1 MRNRTLIVLLV
12 LVAFG
17 GSVCIAGDWPQF
29 RGPDRSGKS
38 TETGLLTEWPEGGP
52 KLLWSYDGLGKGY
65 ASVSVANEV
74 IYTTGVE
81 DKKGYVYAFS
91 LKGEPIWKA
100 NYGPGWTGQHAGSR
114 TTPTIDGDK
123 LYLMSGHG
131 KIVCYPAAG
140 GDEIWSVDT
149 AKEFGGRNIRWGIAE
164 SVLIDGDKVICTPG
178 GPDASVVALD
188 KNTGK
193 TIWTSKG
200 VSDRS
205 GYCSPILLELGG
217 NRLLITMLSKSIV
230 CLDIE
235 TGKLHWQVAHTGKY
249 DISAVSPVYHDGI
262 LYTTNAYGKGSVGY
276 ALSADGTKCEKK
288 YEEKVLECHHGGVML
303 LDGNVYGSN
312 SRGWVCLDVATGKV
326 KYQDKLVGKGSG
338 IYVAGL
344 FYLYGEGGGNFALVK
359 ATTTGFK
366 TISSFKITLGDDKHW
381 PHPVVSN
388 GVLYVRHGNT
398 LMAYDV
404 KAK

>member
-17 GSVCIAGDWPQF
+17 GSVCVAGDWPQF

-81 DKKGYVYAFS
+81 GKKGYVYAFS
-91 LKGEPIWKA
+91 LKGKEIWKA

-114 TTPTIDGDK
+114 TIPTIDGDK
-123 LYLMSGHG
+123 LYVMSGHG

-149 AKEFGGRNIRWGIAE
+149 AKEFGGKNIRWGIAE

-200 VSDRS
+200 VSDKS
-205 GYCSPILLELGG
+205 GYCSPILLELGS
-217 NRLLITMLSKSIV
+217 NRLLITMLSNSIV

-249 DISAVSPVYHDGI
+249 EISAVSPVYHDGI

-303 LDGNVYGSN
+303 LDGNIYGSN

-326 KYQDKLVGKGSG
+326 KYQDRLVGKGSG
-338 IYVAGL
+338 IYVDGL
-344 FYLYGEGGGNFALVK
+344 FYLYGEGGGGFALVK
-359 ATTTGFK
+359 ATPAGFE

-388 GVLYVRHGNT
+388 GVLYVRHGST

>member
-1 MRNRTLIVLLV
+1 MKDRMLVVVLV

-17 GSVCIAGDWPQF
+17 GSVCVAGDWPQF
-29 RGPDRSGKS
+29 RGPDRSGIS
-38 TETGLLTEWPEGGP
+38 TETGLLTAWPEGGP
-52 KLLWSYDGLGKGY
+52 RLLWKYEGLGKGY
-65 ASVSVANEV
+65 ASVSVANGS
-74 IYTTGVE
+74 IYTTGIE
-81 DKKGYVYAFS
+81 DGKGCVYAFS
-91 LKGEPIWKA
+91 LDGKLKWKKS
-100 NYGPGWTGQHAGSR
+100 YGPGWTASHAGSR

-123 LYLMSGHG
+123 LYVMSGQG
-131 KIVCYPAAG
+131 KIVCYSTG

-149 AKEFGGRNIRWGIAE
+149 AKKFGCKNIRWGISE
-164 SVLIDGDKVICTPG
+164 SVLVDGDKVICTPG

-200 VSDRS
+200 VSDKS
-205 GYCSPILLELGG
+205 AYCNPILLELGDK
-217 NRLLITMLSKSIV
+217 RLLITMLNNSVV

-235 TGKLHWQVAHTGKY
+235 TGKLYWQVEHTGKY
-249 DISAVSPVYHDGI
+249 EISAVSPIYHDGV

-276 ALSADGTKCEKK
+276 TLSADGTKCKKK
-288 YEEKVLECHHGGVML
+288 YEEKVLECHHGGVIL

-312 SRGWVCLDVATGKV
+312 SRGWVCLDAATGKV

-338 IYVAGL
+338 IYVDGL
-344 FYLYGEGGGNFALVK
+344 FYLYGEGGGGFALVK
-359 ATTTGFK
+359 ATPTGFK

-388 GVLYVRHGNT
+388 GVLYVRHGST

>member
-1 MRNRTLIVLLV
+1 MRNRMLVVLLV

-17 GSVCIAGDWPQF
+17 GSVCVAGDWPQF

-38 TETGLLTEWPEGGP
+38 TEKGLLTEWPEGGP
-52 KLLWSYDGLGKGY
+52 ELLWRYQGLGKGF
-65 ASVSVANEV
+65 ASVSVANGL

-81 DKKGYVYAFS
+81 DGKGYVYAFS
-91 LKGEPIWKA
+91 LKGRPRWKR
-100 NYGPGWTGQHAGSR
+100 NYGPGWTGSRPGSR

-131 KIVCYPAAG
+131 RIVCYPAAG

-149 AKEFGGRNIRWGIAE
+149 AKEFGGKNIRWGIAE
-164 SVLIDGDKVICTPG
+164 SVLVDGDKVICTPG

-205 GYCSPILLELGG
+205 AYCCPILLELGS
-217 NRLLITMLSKSIV
+217 NRLLITMLSNSVV

-235 TGKLHWQVAHTGKY
+235 TGKLHWQVAHTGEY
-249 DISAVSPVYHDGI
+249 DISAISPVYRNGI
-262 LYTTNAYGKGSVGY
+262 LHTTNAYGKGSVGY

-288 YEEKVLECHHGGVML
+288 YEEKILECHHGGVML
-303 LDGNVYGSN
+303 IDGNVYGSN
-312 SRGWVCLDVATGKV
+312 SRGWVCLDIASGNV

-338 IYVAGL
+338 IYVDGL
-344 FYLYGEGGGNFALVK
+344 FYLYGEGGGGFALVK
-359 ATTTGFK
+359 PTAAGFE
-366 TISSFKITLGDDKHW
+366 TISSFKITYGDDKHW

>member
-1 MRNRTLIVLLV
+1 MLIVLLV

-17 GSVCIAGDWPQF
+17 GSVCVAGDWPQF

-38 TETGLLTEWPEGGP
+38 TETGLLTEWPAGGP

-81 DKKGYVYAFS
+81 DKKGYVYALS
-91 LKGEPIWKA
+91 LKGKEIWKA

-149 AKEFGGRNIRWGIAE
+149 AKEFGGKNIRWGISE

-200 VSDRS
+200 VSDKS
-205 GYCSPILLELGG
+205 GYCCPILLELGA
-217 NRLLITMLSKSIV
+217 NRLVITMLSNSIV

-235 TGKLHWQVAHTGKY
+235 TGKVHWQVAHTGKY
-249 DISAVSPVYHDGI
+249 EISAVSPVYHDGI
-262 LYTTNAYGKGSVGY
+262 LFTTNAYRKGSVGY
-276 ALSADGTKCEKK
+276 ALSADGAKCEKK

-303 LDGNVYGSN
+303 IDGNVYGSN
-312 SRGWVCLDVATGKV
+312 SRGWVCLDIATGKV
-326 KYQDKLVGKGSG
+326 NYQDKLVGKGSG
-338 IYVAGL
+338 IYVDGL
-344 FYLYGEGGGNFALVK
+344 FYLYGEGGGDFALVK
-359 ATTTGFK
+359 ATPAGFK
-366 TISSFKITLGDDKHW
+366 TISSFKITLGNDKHW

-388 GVLYVRHGNT
+388 GVLYVRHGST